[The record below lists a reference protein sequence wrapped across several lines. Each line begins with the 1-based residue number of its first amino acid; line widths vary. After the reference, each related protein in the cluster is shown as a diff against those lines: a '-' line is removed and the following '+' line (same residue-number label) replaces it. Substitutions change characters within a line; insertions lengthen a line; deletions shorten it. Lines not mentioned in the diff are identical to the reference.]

1 MRSKIVQNWPHF
13 RSKWFKIFPNTQD
26 FKLLL
31 FYVQTK
37 EFLSNWDELI
47 VNFLGYTNGSNEA
60 RNTNTKFP
68 EQKQ

>member
-1 MRSKIVQNWPHF
+1 MIPKMVQNWPHF
-13 RSKWFKIFPNTQD
+13 RPKWLKIFPNTHN

-31 FYVQTK
+31 FYAQTK

-47 VNFLGYTNGSNEA
+47 VQFLGSNGSNEA

-68 EQKQ
+68 DQKQ